1 MAEIESAHGKLSK
14 VDQEW
19 NAQRF
24 MMLLVG
30 TMIVALIVIYAIAAY
45 KFGDWSYNPLAH
57 DLIEHTFP
65 SSVLDR
71 SVL

>member
-19 NAQRF
+19 DANRF
-24 MMLLVG
+24 MMLLVA
-30 TMIVALIVIYAIAAY
+30 TMVVALIVIYSIASY
-45 KFGDWSYNPLAH
+45 KFGDFSYNPLAH
-57 DLIEHTFP
+57 DPVEHSIP

-71 SVL
+71 SIL